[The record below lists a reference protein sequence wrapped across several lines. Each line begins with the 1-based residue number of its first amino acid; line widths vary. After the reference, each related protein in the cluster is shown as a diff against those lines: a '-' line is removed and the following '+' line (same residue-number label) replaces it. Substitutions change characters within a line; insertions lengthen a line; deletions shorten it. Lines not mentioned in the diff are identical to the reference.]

1 MAYGDSQAK
10 GPLGATAVG
19 QARATAMKDPLGATL
34 QPTPQL
40 TATSDPSLTEWGQGL
55 NPKPHGSELDSFPL
69 HHDGNSKC
77 IFIDARQL
85 MI

>member
-40 TATSDPSLTEWGQGL
+40 TATSDPSLTE
-55 NPKPHGSELDSFPL
+55 
-69 HHDGNSKC
+69 
-77 IFIDARQL
+77 
-85 MI
+85 